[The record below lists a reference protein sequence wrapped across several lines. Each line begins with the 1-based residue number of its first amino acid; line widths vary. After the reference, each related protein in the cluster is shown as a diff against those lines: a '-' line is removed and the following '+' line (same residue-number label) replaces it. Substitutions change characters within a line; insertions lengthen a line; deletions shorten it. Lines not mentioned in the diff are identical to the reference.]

1 MGAGIPP
8 IDPPAIGETSPSDP
22 EDGARPKSVPE
33 VLVDLATEGEPV
45 PTGFPPLDRQ
55 FRRGGLI
62 PGSILVIGGPPHTG
76 KTTLAEQ
83 IGLHMAK
90 TMPVVALFADEG
102 VKPAARRAALMC
114 HIPEHI
120 LDAQPARAVELA
132 KAALAEHS
140 FTLWPTEATAATAS
154 AVVAY
159 VVEKFAGMPAVVIL
173 DSIQTIPM
181 SDDDD
186 ASSPRLAAKALVSQC
201 RRWASAHSITFILTS
216 QSNRASYR
224 SKKSDDNS
232 EAIASFSETGAI
244 EYMADVAVVLALPD
258 DSEIVQARLV
268 KNRLKG
274 TGKSF
279 SIRFSA
285 ETYSMLEADDAEIES
300 AVINA
305 KSEKLAPLKKEI
317 LKLLADEK
325 ELSQREISE
334 RCEGSHSLVRDAL
347 KSLVIH
353 DKSVTAAKRQGKG
366 GGFAYSLKYTPSG
379 TVARIQPPEVSD
391 PK

>member
-244 EYMADVAVVLALPD
+244 EYMADVALVLALPD
-258 DSEIVQARLV
+258 DSEIVQAKLV

-274 TGKSF
+274 SGKSF
-279 SIRFSA
+279 SIRFSPK
-285 ETYSMLEADDAEIES
+285 TYSMLEADDAEIES
-300 AVINA
+300 ATILAN
-305 KSEKLAPLKKEI
+305 SEKLIPVKKEI
-317 LKLLADEK
+317 KSLLEK
-325 ELSQREISE
+325 HHELSGKEIEDLASG
-334 RCEGSHSLVRDAL
+334 RASYIRDAL
-347 KSLVIH
+347 KSMVHH
-353 DKSVTAAKRQGKG
+353 DHSLTQIKKTGRG
-366 GGFAYSLKYTPSG
+366 GGFLYALTY
-379 TVARIQPPEVSD
+379 PEGRD
-391 PK
+391 DLQGKEH